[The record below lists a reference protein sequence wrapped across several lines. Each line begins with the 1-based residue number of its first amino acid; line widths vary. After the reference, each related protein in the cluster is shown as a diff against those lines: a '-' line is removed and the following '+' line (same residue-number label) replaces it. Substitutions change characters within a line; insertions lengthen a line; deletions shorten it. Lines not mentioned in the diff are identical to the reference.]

1 MTTLSRYA
9 IIVLIMEKKK
19 EKRRLTRY
27 KKTVLIM
34 IFLIIILCLPAL
46 SPHLCDLYTDNVYGI
61 LCDTVSR
68 FTGLFPIALGEIL
81 MYIGVLLLL
90 AAVLFLL
97 LLLFLH
103 RKAGYRRFCKT
114 YFKTFSII
122 ILAVILIYIPTWF
135 IPFNC
140 TVLGRSDAELRTDF
154 TYDEV
159 YALLQ
164 YFADEANAAAEE
176 IYIAEDGSVEF
187 YPSEQIGALAAEAMQ
202 NLGSEFGRLKGY
214 YPPIKNAICSDI
226 LERMMI
232 GGYNYPYTLEPT
244 RNRYLSPLY
253 QFSLDAHEY
262 AHHKGYEKENEAN
275 FLSQLALSKSS
286 DPYLR
291 LSGFYEMYNYM
302 YPAYVDARDELID
315 KLVESGK
322 VILPEKLDKENFT
335 EFMEQV
341 VVYTGREP
349 DLSDRVIQIC
359 DAGNDIERELYNADE
374 HVIDEMP
381 AVNDLIVDTADQGWE
396 IQGEILQENSYD
408 GVVLL
413 LLQYYFE

>member
-1 MTTLSRYA
+1 M
-9 IIVLIMEKKK
+9 K
-19 EKRRLTRY
+19 EKTGKKRLSRY

-34 IFLIIILCLPAL
+34 IALIIILSLPAL
-46 SPHLCDLYTDNVYGI
+46 SPHLCDLYTDNVYGT
-61 LCDTVSR
+61 LCDAISHV
-68 FTGLFPIALGEIL
+68 TGLFPVALGEIL
-81 MYIGVLLLL
+81 MYIGVALLL
-90 AAVLFLL
+90 AAILFLL
-97 LLLFLH
+97 LLVFLH
-103 RKAGYRRFCKT
+103 RKAGYRRFCKD

-122 ILAVILIYIPTWF
+122 ILAVILVYIPTWF

-140 TVLGRSDAELRTDF
+140 TVLGRGDAELRTEF

-164 YFADEANAAAEE
+164 YFADGANAAAEE

-187 YPSEQIGALAAEAMQ
+187 YPSDKIGTLAAEAMQ
-202 NLGSEFGRLKGY
+202 DLGSEFPRLKGY

-291 LSGFYEMYNYM
+291 LSGYYEMYTYM
-302 YPAYVDARDELID
+302 YSAYIDAGDKIIDEL
-315 KLVESGK
+315 VAEGK
-322 VILPEKLDKENFT
+322 IVWPEKIDSKET
-335 EFMEQV
+335 LLQLKQQLEAYLGE
-341 VVYTGREP
+341 EP
-349 DLSDRVIQIC
+349 ELSDRVLHIHE
-359 DAGNDIERELYNADE
+359 AGMDIEREIYEAEE
-374 HVIDEMP
+374 HVIDDMP
-381 AVNDLIVDTADQGWE
+381 AVNEVITTTADQGWKV
-396 IQGEILQENSYD
+396 QGEILQENTYD
-408 GVVLL
+408 GETLL
-413 LLQYYFE
+413 LLQYFCK